1 MNMVEVIDLT
11 RKFGDFTANDK
22 ITLSVEKQEIKCIV
36 GENGAGKSTLMNML
50 YGLLQ
55 PTSGKILIRGK
66 EVWMNSPIDAIANGI
81 GMVHQHFKLVP
92 SLTVYENIL
101 LGVELKKGKS
111 PFIDR
116 KREIEKVQKLIDE
129 YHFELNPLDKIE
141 DISVGGRQ
149 RVEILKMLYRN
160 VDILILDEPTAV
172 LTPQEVDELL
182 SSLKNMKKQ
191 GKTIIVITHKL
202 REVMELSDSVTVIKQ
217 GRVIGHVKTRDT
229 NEAELARMMVGRNV
243 VLTVNNERNGPV
255 SHEVLYEVKELCTI
269 NDYGKEVVSDISFRV
284 HKGEILGVA
293 GVEGNGQSELVKLMT
308 GLMEATKGTVTF
320 LEKDITNKWPA
331 QLRKA
336 GIGIVPED
344 RYAQGLC
351 GDMNISENCI
361 AGYHGS
367 AEVCRHGIFSQKAM
381 NVRRDTFIKEFDIR
395 VGDLNGNV
403 SGLSGGNAQ
412 KIIVARELAAKPRL
426 LIACQPT
433 RGVDIGSIEFIHKQ
447 ILRFRDEGNA
457 VILVSS
463 ELSEIL
469 SLSDNMIVMYKGK
482 ISGRVCQNEVTTAGI
497 GLLMAGIQP
506 NGHNGKNDSN
516 GHNGNNS
523 KKEKEAA
530 AHE

>member
-1 MNMVEVIDLT
+1 MSMIEVVDLT
-11 RKFGDFTANDK
+11 KKFGDFTANDK
-22 ITLSVEKQEIKCIV
+22 ISLSVEEQEIKCIV

-66 EVWMNSPIDAIANGI
+66 EVQMNSPIDAIANGI

-101 LGVELKKGKS
+101 LGVEIKKGKS
-111 PFIDR
+111 PFVDS
-116 KREIEKVQKLIDE
+116 KTEIEKVQKLIDE

-172 LTPQEVDELL
+172 LTPQEVDDLMV
-182 SSLKNMKKQ
+182 SLKNMKNMKKQ

-202 REVMELSDSVTVIKQ
+202 REVMELSDSITVIKQ
-217 GRVIGHVKTRDT
+217 GKVIGHVKTKDT
-229 NEAELARMMVGRNV
+229 NEAELAQMMVGRNV
-243 VLTVNNERNGPV
+243 VLTVNNERKEPIAD
-255 SHEVLYEVKELCTI
+255 EVIYEVKDLSTI
-269 NDYGKEVVSDISFRV
+269 NDYGKEVVSEISFKV

-308 GLMEATKGTVTF
+308 GLMESTKGTVTF
-320 LEKDITNKWPA
+320 LGKDVTNDWPA
-331 QLRKA
+331 QLRKSGV
-336 GIGIVPED
+336 GIIPED

-367 AEVCRHGIFSQKAM
+367 PDVCKRGIFDQKAI
-381 NVRRDTFIKEFDIR
+381 RAKRDKYIEEFDIR
-395 VGDLNGNV
+395 IGDLNGNV
-403 SGLSGGNAQ
+403 SSLSGGNAQ
-412 KIIVARELAAKPRL
+412 KIIVARELSAGPKL

-447 ILRFRDEGNA
+447 ILKFRDEGNA

-482 ISGRVCQNEVTTAGI
+482 ISGRVCQDEVTTASI

-506 NGHNGKNDSN
+506 G
-516 GHNGNNS
+516 
-523 KKEKEAA
+523 EKGA